1 MPGGSAHRSLE
12 GHREGTGGED
22 NRQQARFS
30 TVVMEQSPPFCS
42 THIVKFNAR
51 VLPRRNR
58 NFLLKC
64 ARGSKV
70 HAAATLAPSPLP
82 FQLTNCAPTGSQGT
96 SVISRRSGVVLVLL
110 ALGLAFT
117 ALPAPSGPGRQPA
130 RSAP

>member
-30 TVVMEQSPPFCS
+30 TGLMEKSQPFCS

-64 ARGSKV
+64 ARGSYMRGII
-70 HAAATLAPSPLP
+70 
-82 FQLTNCAPTGSQGT
+82 F
-96 SVISRRSGVVLVLL
+96 
-110 ALGLAFT
+110 
-117 ALPAPSGPGRQPA
+117 GPGGFANSIRA
-130 RSAP
+130 FFRMVRSKEFQAL

>member
-30 TVVMEQSPPFCS
+30 TGLMEQSPPFCS

-64 ARGSKV
+64 ARGS
-70 HAAATLAPSPLP
+70 TLRGETDTA
-82 FQLTNCAPTGSQGT
+82 
-96 SVISRRSGVVLVLL
+96 
-110 ALGLAFT
+110 
-117 ALPAPSGPGRQPA
+117 ALPLRWASRGGGAARRVPPPPSWT
-130 RSAP
+130 